1 MTSEAACVK
10 HPEFDMNIERFSQD
24 FIRILSLTDTDEK
37 VAELVTYLKSQGY
50 QYASRSAENV
60 FLLRHIFTDETLHRI
75 VIYALKSP
83 SPDQSLNSFERLTGV
98 ISPEDLHKL
107 AERKKR
113 LAQFIML
120 CGSSPFLVNLMY
132 KSPDI
137 VRWLFLEN
145 GIDRSSTAE
154 DMYAAITAAVD
165 DSTDFAALQK
175 TIRCFKRR
183 HIMRIA
189 ARDLNGLAPI
199 EEVMRELTDLASSTL
214 QVAYQVCRRCLIRD
228 HGAPLLAGE
237 NASLFEA
244 EMTVIGMGK
253 LGGRELN
260 FSSDIDI
267 IYFYESDKGETSG
280 VATGSG
286 SRKGV
291 ISLHAFFNKLGEM
304 ISKALSQV
312 TEDGFVFRVDVGLRP
327 EGKSGDVAVSLRSA
341 EVYYESWGQS
351 WERTA
356 MLKARPV
363 AGSLALGEQLLRTL
377 HPFIYRKYLDY
388 NLIEDMKQMKQ
399 KIDASLARSREGE
412 INLKLGR
419 GGIREIEFFI
429 QALQLVYA
437 GKNPKLRERN
447 SLRALDALLAAN
459 LLSDDDHQ
467 KLRDAYRFLRSVEHR
482 IQVVQERQT
491 HSLPTKEEEMLALSR
506 RCGYLRIGGLVRFCE
521 VLEKHRGNVS
531 FIYGTLF
538 HSHDEKLEQDVH
550 PQVLFLLDPKADAD
564 LVKDMLAERHFE
576 DVEKAYENLMSL
588 RRGPARG
595 NLTER
600 SRRHLE
606 KIAPLMVQELFDSYD
621 PDLALAN
628 LERFMTVIA
637 TRSSYYALLA
647 ENSTTIK
654 QLVSLFGMSEFLSK
668 ILISHPELLDSLV
681 SRSASSIIKEKET
694 MLEELST
701 LLEQSDY
708 FEDHLNI
715 LRRYRNEEFLRI
727 GLNDIHGRLKQSE
740 VTSQLTLLGEACLTA
755 AFGLAVA
762 ELGRFGRPTWQLEG
776 RCTEAH
782 LAIVAMGKL
791 GGGELNYHS
800 DLDIIFVYDRQ
811 GVTDG
816 EKQISNHEY
825 FAKLAQKIISILTM
839 QTREGYVYKI
849 DTRLRPSGNSGP
861 LVTSLDSFIEYHR
874 KEAQIWERQALT
886 KARVVLGDE
895 ALADHLH
902 DIIRHTIYYRTIDV
916 EGGREIRRLRMRM
929 ENELAR
935 ESDGNYNIKTGR
947 GGMVD
952 VEFAVQYLQL
962 KVGCNTPELR
972 TPSTVTALQE
982 ICRLGLLPEGSAE
995 TLLTGYKYLRKLENR
1010 LRIIH
1015 DYSANG
1021 LTGTR
1026 IYLNKLAR
1034 RMGYDPKLKNPG
1046 ANLISDYEDITS
1058 KIRDVFN
1065 RLFLI
1070 E

>member
-1 MTSEAACVK
+1 
-10 HPEFDMNIERFSQD
+10 
-24 FIRILSLTDTDEK
+24 
-37 VAELVTYLKSQGY
+37 
-50 QYASRSAENV
+50 
-60 FLLRHIFTDETLHRI
+60 
-75 VIYALKSP
+75 
-83 SPDQSLNSFERLTGV
+83 
-98 ISPEDLHKL
+98 
-107 AERKKR
+107 
-113 LAQFIML
+113 ML

-145 GIDRSSTAE
+145 GIDQARSAE
-154 DMYAAITAAVD
+154 DMYAAVAATVIET
-165 DSTDFAALQK
+165 TDFAALQK
-175 TIRCFKRR
+175 ALRCFKRQD
-183 HIMRIA
+183 IVRIA
-189 ARDLNGLAPI
+189 ARDLNGLAPL
-199 EEVMRELTDLASSTL
+199 EEVMRELADLASSTL

-228 HGAPLLAGE
+228 HGAPVLTGE

-267 IYFYESDKGETSG
+267 IYFYESDKGETTGVESASG
-280 VATGSG
+280 G
-286 SRKGV
+286 RKGV

-327 EGKSGDVAVSLRSA
+327 EGKSGDMAVSLRSA
-341 EVYYESWGQS
+341 EIYYESWGQS

-363 AGSLALGEQLLRTL
+363 AGSLALGEQLLKTL
-377 HPFIYRKYLDY
+377 QPFIYRKYLDY

-412 INLKLGR
+412 TNLKLGR

-447 SLRALDALLAAN
+447 SLRALDTLLAAN
-459 LLSDDDHQ
+459 LLDEDDHL
-467 KLRDAYRFLRSVEHR
+467 KLREAYRFLRSVEHR

-491 HSLPTKEEEMLALSR
+491 HNLPLKEEEMLALSR
-506 RCGYLRIGGLVRFCE
+506 RSGYLRSNGLERFRAM
-521 VLEKHRGNVS
+521 LEDHRGYVS

-538 HSHDEKLEQDVH
+538 HSRDAKLEQDIH
-550 PQVLFLLDPKADAD
+550 PEVLFLLDPKADAD
-564 LVKDMLAERHFE
+564 LVKDLLAERHFE
-576 DVEKAYENLMSL
+576 DVDRAYENLIL
-588 RRGPARG
+588 VRRGPARA

-600 SRRHLE
+600 SRRILE
-606 KIAPLMVQELFDSYD
+606 KIAPVLVQELFDSYD
-621 PDLALAN
+621 PDLALTN

-647 ENSTTIK
+647 ENSATIK
-654 QLVSLFGMSEFLSK
+654 LLVSLFGMSEFLSK

-681 SRSASSIIKEKET
+681 SRGGSSIIKEKAT
-694 MLEELST
+694 MQEELDA

-708 FEDHLNI
+708 FEDHLDI
-715 LRRYRNEEFLRI
+715 LRRYRNEEYLRI
-727 GLNDIHGRLKQSE
+727 GLNDIHGRLLQGE
-740 VTSQLTLLGEACLTA
+740 VTSQLSLLGEVCLA
-755 AFGLAVA
+755 AASRLAGA
-762 ELGRFGRPTWQLEG
+762 ELGRFGRPTWHGERG
-776 RCTEAH
+776 AAVAH
-782 LAIVAMGKL
+782 LAIIALGKL

-800 DLDIIFVYDRQ
+800 DLDIIFVYDHQ
-811 GVTDG
+811 GTTDG

-839 QTREGYVYKI
+839 QTREGFVYKI

-861 LVTSLDSFIEYHR
+861 LVTSLESFLEYHR

-895 ALADHLH
+895 VLADQL
-902 DIIRHTIYYRTIDV
+902 DEIIRNTIYGTTIGT
-916 EGGREIRRLRMRM
+916 EGMQEIRRLRMRM

-935 ESDGNYNIKTGR
+935 ETDGNYNIKTGR

-962 KVGCNTPELR
+962 KDGCHFPELR
-972 TPSTVTALQE
+972 TASTVVALKE
-982 ICRLGLLPEGSAE
+982 ISTVRLLPDGSAE
-995 TLLTGYKYLRKLENR
+995 TLLAGYKFLRKLENR

-1015 DYSANG
+1015 DYSANDLSG
-1021 LTGTR
+1021 SRG
-1026 IYLNKLAR
+1026 YLNKLAR

-1046 ANLISDYEDITS
+1046 AALISEYEEITG
-1058 KIRDVFN
+1058 KIRDVFD
-1065 RLFLI
+1065 RLFVA
-1070 E
+1070 EE